1 LFLLEFF
8 GRWPDFLITRRCPDP
23 VLFLRFSSPSSSLR
37 QFPVLV
43 QESVFGSYTQ
53 ESATDL
59 RSPHQFGFAGDF
71 FLVPVAI
78 SSARFLCFQLGP
90 KRAVPRAPS
99 VSPRF
104 CPLKL
109 FARPYLAT
117 AGLLCLYCFISSFV
131 SQRIHVTRFDSDFRP
146 RLLGLRAKGQSSH
159 WIFAA
164 GGLVP
169 AVACSSQ
176 ILLWLQTS
184 VGCS

>member
-1 LFLLEFF
+1 VSGSGSVSSIQFLLCVSFQ
-8 GRWPDFLITRRCPDP
+8 
-23 VLFLRFSSPSSSLR
+23 FSCRSRSSVHT
-37 QFPVLV
+37 P
-43 QESVFGSYTQ
+43 
-53 ESATDL
+53 
-59 RSPHQFGFAGDF
+59 RSPRQNFEVRTSSVLPAIF

-131 SQRIHVTRFDSDFRP
+131 SQRIHVPRFDSDFRP

-159 WIFAA
+159 WIVAA